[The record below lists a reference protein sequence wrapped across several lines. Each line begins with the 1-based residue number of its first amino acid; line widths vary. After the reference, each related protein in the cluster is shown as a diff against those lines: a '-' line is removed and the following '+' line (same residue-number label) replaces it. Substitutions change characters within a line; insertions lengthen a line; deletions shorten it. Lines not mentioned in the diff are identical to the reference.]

1 MGVKEQVIFPEINVD
16 GIAKI
21 TGMDVTFVTTAR
33 TDEEAYDLLKGFGI
47 PFNK

>member
-1 MGVKEQVIFPEINVD
+1 NVD
-16 GIAKI
+16 GITKM
-21 TGMDVTFVTTAR
+21 TGMDVTFVTTAK